1 VQNLMSDIPV
11 IPLVDIG
18 RTDVAVLD
26 SGPADWMPQAA
37 GRGPETGR

>member
-1 VQNLMSDIPV
+1 MSDVPI

-26 SGPADWMPQAA
+26 GGPADWMQAA
-37 GRGPETGR
+37 GRGLETGR